1 MNDFWDDSM
10 GRIGSHG
17 SFTRTKDREGPMKDA
32 LVMMPTYP
40 PRPAESLAS
49 SASVDKVRAV
59 LPEAASLPRKKDW
72 GRNDLPGLTILTDE
86 DEEGEP
92 IFKYGWSDDY
102 LERLFNA
109 LIEVITEHGMGPE
122 GLEGIRWEVYDK
134 CVKFLMAGPRYDP
147 GKEMW
152 TDDPAAEWL
161 DGHFASLRTTC
172 RAKCS
177 SGKRF
182 NEMLP
187 RRNSQGDRSVGV
199 RPG

>member
-1 MNDFWDDSM
+1 MIDDMNDFWDDGM

-49 SASVDKVRAV
+49 PASVDKVRV
-59 LPEAASLPRKKDW
+59 ILSEAASLPRKKDW

-109 LIEVITEHGMGPE
+109 LIEVITEHGTGPE
-122 GLEGIRWEVYDK
+122 RLEGIRWEVYDK
-134 CVKFLMAGPRYDP
+134 VQYVCGIYGLS
-147 GKEMW
+147 EI
-152 TDDPAAEWL
+152 
-161 DGHFASLRTTC
+161 SLCRTVLTYPHPP
-172 RAKCS
+172 CS
-177 SGKRF
+177 VS
-182 NEMLP
+182 
-187 RRNSQGDRSVGV
+187 NS
-199 RPG
+199 